1 MLTTEFDVTNEK
13 LPFMKFSFI
22 ISRLLSSSLH
32 FTYGYFSFG
41 EYILKLLL
49 RYKLHVTTML

>member
-22 ISRLLSSSLH
+22 FLSSCLH

-41 EYILKLLL
+41 EYILQLLL